1 MAADLRLK
9 LPDSLAV
16 LMFNRNDNKGI
27 IENVGLL
34 HDVVDEIVIVDSS
47 DPLVY
52 DGLIN
57 GLDKYK
63 GHVTVHRAI
72 PFGYVEPL
80 RMYGI
85 KKIRSSH
92 FLLLDADVRP
102 SAELLKFLG
111 ETQEYGDLVYV
122 RLHDLTFNRYYDSP
136 ALYRKGAITFRGI
149 IHEWPII
156 RQDAHVSRLYLPY
169 GLESS
174 TSLDMWSEKYRRYYF
189 IEAICRPF
197 SYNYRKSVSRR
208 RMYHMLGRSYGELP
222 AALALGSL
230 ALIPV
235 SVFYRDRSFRMANF
249 EGRYNLNRYLY
260 FRSLPRG
267 LRSSLISISEEM
279 YRNGGII
286 RYLSLDDTVYV
297 EKLTEQFRWN
307 MSGIQLFYAL
317 LRYRY
322 EMGKCVSDLAQ
333 LDYR

>member
-1 MAADLRLK
+1 M
-9 LPDSLAV
+9 PDSLAL
-16 LMFNRNDNKGI
+16 LMFNRNDNMGI
-27 IENVGLL
+27 INNVSLL
-34 HDVVDEIVIVDSS
+34 HDVADEIVIVDSS
-47 DPLVY
+47 DPPVY
-52 DGLIN
+52 HGLLDGL
-57 GLDKYK
+57 GKYK
-63 GHVTVHRAI
+63 GHITVHRAI

-85 KKIRSSH
+85 MKVRSSH

-102 SAELLKFLG
+102 SVELVKFLG
-111 ETQEYGDLVYV
+111 VTQQHGDITYV

-136 ALYRKGAITFRGI
+136 ALYRKGVATFRGI
-149 IHEWPII
+149 IHEWPAIK
-156 RQDAHVSRLYLPY
+156 QDAHVSRSYLPY

-222 AALALGSL
+222 SAMALASL
-230 ALIPV
+230 ALIPMN
-235 SVFYRDRSFRMANF
+235 VFYRDRSFRMANF
-249 EGRYNLNRYLY
+249 EGRYNFNRYLY

-267 LRSSLISISEEM
+267 LRSSLISISEDM
-279 YRNGGII
+279 YGNGGII
-286 RYLSLDDTVYV
+286 RYLNLDDVVYV
-297 EKLTEQFRWN
+297 EKLTEEFGWN
-307 MSGIQLFYAL
+307 TSGIQLLYAL

-333 LDYR
+333 LDYYI